1 MKKQRFNF
9 DYIKNSNKYFIISIA
24 IILLGILLTFI
35 LGTKLDIQFSGGT
48 IISYLYDG
56 AISEPDFEKAAENAL
71 GGQDVFIK
79 TGTDFNTG
87 KNTIR
92 VELSSRQGLS
102 SDRQIELTNA
112 LEDQFAAN
120 NLQIGESSDISPASG
135 REFFLKCLV
144 AVIFSSIVLIIYVAV
159 RFKNIGGWLAGLCAV
174 IALFHD
180 ILIVYATFV
189 IFRMD
194 IDANFMAVVL
204 TILGYSI
211 NDTIV
216 IYDRIRENEILF
228 KSKKLSL
235 KELTNMS
242 INQSLTRS
250 LNTSV
255 TTVLAMLTVT
265 IVCMLF
271 GVNSIISFSFPVM
284 IGMISGTYS
293 SICIA
298 GPLWVR
304 LEEKKKSKGDSSKKP
319 VKA

>member
-56 AISEPDFEKAAENAL
+56 AISEPDFEKAAEDAL

>member
-9 DYIKNSNKYFIISIA
+9 DYIKNSNKYFIISAA

-56 AISEPDFEKAAENAL
+56 AISEPDFERAAEDAL

-79 TGTDFNTG
+79 TGSDFNTG

-204 TILGYSI
+204 TILGYSV

-228 KSKKLSL
+228 KSKKLSI

-265 IVCMLF
+265 IVCMVF
-271 GVNSIISFSFPVM
+271 GVNSIISFSFPVL

>member
-9 DYIKNSNKYFIISIA
+9 DYIKNSNKYFIISAA

-56 AISEPDFEKAAENAL
+56 AISEPDFERAAEDAL

-79 TGTDFNTG
+79 TGSDFNTG

-204 TILGYSI
+204 TILGYSV

-228 KSKKLSL
+228 KSKKLSIR
-235 KELTNMS
+235 ELTNMS

-265 IVCMLF
+265 IVCMVF
-271 GVNSIISFSFPVM
+271 GVNSIISFSFPVL

-304 LEEKKKSKGDSSKKP
+304 LEEKKKS
-319 VKA
+319 

>member
-228 KSKKLSL
+228 KSKKLSI

>member
-9 DYIKNSNKYFIISIA
+9 DYIKNSNKYFIISAA

-56 AISEPDFEKAAENAL
+56 AISEPDFEKAAEDAL

-79 TGTDFNTG
+79 TGSDFNTG

-204 TILGYSI
+204 TILGYSV

-228 KSKKLSL
+228 KSKKLSIR
-235 KELTNMS
+235 ELTNMS

-265 IVCMLF
+265 IVCMVF
-271 GVNSIISFSFPVM
+271 GVNSIISFSFPVL

>member
-9 DYIKNSNKYFIISIA
+9 DYIKNSNKYFIISAA

-56 AISEPDFEKAAENAL
+56 AISEPDFERAAEDAL

-79 TGTDFNTG
+79 TGSDFNTG

-204 TILGYSI
+204 TILGYSV

-228 KSKKLSL
+228 KSKKLSIR
-235 KELTNMS
+235 ELTNMS

-265 IVCMLF
+265 IVCMVF
-271 GVNSIISFSFPVM
+271 GVNSIISFSFPVL

-304 LEEKKKSKGDSSKKP
+304 LEERKRAKGDSSKKP

>member
-9 DYIKNSNKYFIISIA
+9 DYIKNSNKYFIISAA

-56 AISEPDFEKAAENAL
+56 AISEPDFERAAEDAL

-79 TGTDFNTG
+79 TGSDFNTG

-204 TILGYSI
+204 TILGYSV

-228 KSKKLSL
+228 KSKKLSIR
-235 KELTNMS
+235 ELTNMS

-265 IVCMLF
+265 IVCMVF
-271 GVNSIISFSFPVM
+271 GVNSIISFSFPVL

>member
-9 DYIKNSNKYFIISIA
+9 DYIKNSNKYFIISAA

-56 AISEPDFEKAAENAL
+56 AISEPDFEKAAEDAL

-79 TGTDFNTG
+79 TGSDFNTG

-204 TILGYSI
+204 TILGYSV

-228 KSKKLSL
+228 KSKKLSIR
-235 KELTNMS
+235 ELTNMS

-265 IVCMLF
+265 IVCMVF
-271 GVNSIISFSFPVM
+271 GVNSIISFSFPVL

-304 LEEKKKSKGDSSKKP
+304 LEEKKKSKATAARSP
-319 VKA
+319 

>member
-9 DYIKNSNKYFIISIA
+9 DYIKNSNKYFIISAA

-204 TILGYSI
+204 TILGYSV

-228 KSKKLSL
+228 KSKKLSIR
-235 KELTNMS
+235 ELTNMS

-265 IVCMLF
+265 IVCMVF
-271 GVNSIISFSFPVM
+271 GVNSIISFSFPVL

-298 GPLWVR
+298 GPLWVL
-304 LEEKKKSKGDSSKKP
+304 LEERKKSRGDGSKKP